1 MSEMS
6 ETSEIDDEKRSRGT
20 LLLVHAHPDD
30 EAITTGGVMAKAHDE
45 GRRVVLVTAT
55 RGERGEIH
63 NMDEAATR
71 PRLAEVRTEELR
83 RAGQILGVDRQVFL
97 GYVDS
102 GMAGTEGNDDP
113 ASFNRAT
120 LLEAAGLLAVV
131 MREERPDVV
140 VSYGADG
147 IYGHPDHVKAHE
159 VTVAALDLLRDT
171 EGWEPAK
178 AYFAAVPRSGIER
191 MREMAR
197 EQGVDLGGDDGGIQ
211 IEGVPDE
218 VITTRVDV
226 SAWVDRKRDAFAAHV
241 SQNDPNSPFATMQD
255 SIYRMAF
262 GAEFYVLARGALG
275 ADRESDLFQGV

>member
-1 MSEMS
+1 MSEAMQ
-6 ETSEIDDEKRSRGT
+6 ENKKGT

-71 PRLAEVRTEELR
+71 PRLGEVRTDELR
-83 RAGQILGVDRQVFL
+83 RATEILGVDRQVYL

-113 ASFNRAT
+113 ASFHRAT
-120 LLEAAGLLAVV
+120 LLEAAGLLAGVL
-131 MREERPDVV
+131 REERPDVV
-140 VSYGADG
+140 VTYGADG

-159 VTVAALDLLRDT
+159 VTIAALDLMQDL
-171 EGWEPAK
+171 EGWSPAK
-178 AYFAAVPRSGIER
+178 AYFAAVPRSGLEA
-191 MREMAR
+191 MRKMA
-197 EQGVDLGGDDGGIQ
+197 EEAGMEGFGDDSMTLVGI
-211 IEGVPDE
+211 PDE
-218 VITTRVDV
+218 IITTRVDV
-226 SAWVDRKRDAFAAHV
+226 TEYIDRKRRSFAAHV

-262 GAEFYVLARGALG
+262 GTEHYVLARGALG
-275 ADRESDLFQGV
+275 ADRESDLFEGLD

>member
-1 MSEMS
+1 MSEAKQ
-6 ETSEIDDEKRSRGT
+6 ENKKGT

-71 PRLAEVRTEELR
+71 PRLGEVRTDELR
-83 RAGQILGVDRQVFL
+83 RATEILGVDRQVYL

-113 ASFNRAT
+113 ASFHRAT
-120 LLEAAGLLAVV
+120 LLEAAGLLAGVL
-131 MREERPDVV
+131 REERPDVV
-140 VSYGADG
+140 VTYGADG

-159 VTVAALDLLRDT
+159 VTIAALDLMQDL
-171 EGWEPAK
+171 EGWSPAK
-178 AYFAAVPRSGIER
+178 AYFAAVPRSGLEA
-191 MREMAR
+191 MRKMA
-197 EQGVDLGGDDGGIQ
+197 EEAGMQGFGDDSMTLVGI
-211 IEGVPDE
+211 PDE
-218 VITTRVDV
+218 IITTRVDV
-226 SAWVDRKRDAFAAHV
+226 TEYIDRKRRSFAAHV

-262 GAEFYVLARGALG
+262 GTEHYVLARGALG
-275 ADRESDLFQGV
+275 ADRESDLFEGLD

>member
-1 MSEMS
+1 MSEAVRA
-6 ETSEIDDEKRSRGT
+6 KKKGT

-30 EAITTGGVMAKAHDE
+30 EAITTGGVMAKAHDQ

-71 PRLAEVRTEELR
+71 PRLGEVRTEELR
-83 RAGQILGVDRQVFL
+83 RATEILGVDRQVYL

-113 ASFNRAT
+113 ASFHQAT
-120 LLEAAGLLAVV
+120 LLEAAGLLAGVL
-131 MREERPDVV
+131 REERPDVV
-140 VSYGADG
+140 VTYGADG

-159 VTVAALDLLRDT
+159 VTIAALDLMQDL
-171 EGWEPAK
+171 EGWSPAK
-178 AYFAAVPRSGIER
+178 AYFAAVPRSGLEA
-191 MREMAR
+191 MRKIAEEAGM
-197 EQGVDLGGDDGGIQ
+197 DTFGDDSMTLVGI
-211 IEGVPDE
+211 PDE

-226 SAWVDRKRDAFAAHV
+226 SEFIDRKRRSFAAHV
-241 SQNDPNSPFATMQD
+241 SQNDPDSPFATMQD

-262 GAEFYVLARGALG
+262 GTEHYVLARGALG
-275 ADRESDLFQGV
+275 ADRETDLFEGLD